1 MLEVSKLVKRYG
13 KQTAVCGLDFTAE
26 RGEILGLLGPNGAG
40 KSTTMNMLTG
50 YLAPTS
56 GEILVG
62 GVDLQKDPAKVKA
75 RIGYMPEVPP
85 LYQDMTVKEY
95 LIFVAELKKIPR
107 REKKKT
113 VEDLMEK
120 TSVTKVANR
129 LIKNLSKGYRQ
140 RVGFAQAIMGDPDII
155 ILDEPTA
162 GLDPRQIRD
171 MREMILGLKKDHLV
185 ILSSHILSE
194 IQEVCDHVLIISNG
208 KLVLSDTTE
217 HLLDEHQES
226 LEDVFLALTEQEELE
241 SPEEDSEKDF
251 EEDSRKTSEKDFR
264 EDLQS
269 EYEEDDFDDTEE
281 EKKES
286 EQDEDKEADE

>member
-171 MREMILGLKKDHLV
+171 MREMILGLKK
-185 ILSSHILSE
+185 
-194 IQEVCDHVLIISNG
+194 
-208 KLVLSDTTE
+208 
-217 HLLDEHQES
+217 
-226 LEDVFLALTEQEELE
+226 
-241 SPEEDSEKDF
+241 
-251 EEDSRKTSEKDFR
+251 
-264 EDLQS
+264 
-269 EYEEDDFDDTEE
+269 
-281 EKKES
+281 
-286 EQDEDKEADE
+286 

>member
-226 LEDVFLALTEQEELE
+226 LEDVFLALTEQEDLE
-241 SPEEDSEKDF
+241 SPEEDSEEDF

>member
-241 SPEEDSEKDF
+241 SPEEDSEEDF
-251 EEDSRKTSEKDFR
+251 EEDSRKTSKKDFR

>member
-286 EQDEDKEADE
+286 EQDEDKEADK

>member
-226 LEDVFLALTEQEELE
+226 LEDVFLALTEQEDLE

>member
-251 EEDSRKTSEKDFR
+251 EEDSRKTSEKDF
-264 EDLQS
+264 
-269 EYEEDDFDDTEE
+269 
-281 EKKES
+281 
-286 EQDEDKEADE
+286 

>member
-26 RGEILGLLGPNGAG
+26 RGEILGLLGPNVAG

-226 LEDVFLALTEQEELE
+226 LEDVFLALTEQE
-241 SPEEDSEKDF
+241 
-251 EEDSRKTSEKDFR
+251 
-264 EDLQS
+264 DLQS

-286 EQDEDKEADE
+286 EQDEDKEADK

>member
-241 SPEEDSEKDF
+241 SPEEDSEKDY
-251 EEDSRKTSEKDFR
+251 EEDARKTSEKDFR

>member
-155 ILDEPTA
+155 ILDEPTS

-171 MREMILGLKKDHLV
+171 MREMILGLKRDHLV

-226 LEDVFLALTEQEELE
+226 LEDVFLALTEQE
-241 SPEEDSEKDF
+241 
-251 EEDSRKTSEKDFR
+251 
-264 EDLQS
+264 DLQS

>member
-208 KLVLSDTTE
+208 KLVLSDTTA

-286 EQDEDKEADE
+286 EQDEEKEADE